1 MAVLLHN
8 VAVSLHN
15 VEKDTSSIECTIQ
28 TIDCITATSSSISTL
43 VFCQYHPK
51 YWQHE
56 YKKIFKSPKFKGG
69 SASVIENE
77 KHLMVNEKSPKNHI

>member
-43 VFCQYHPK
+43 VFYRYLLK
-51 YWQHE
+51 YWQQE
-56 YKKIFKSPKFKGG
+56 YKKIFKSPKFEGG
-69 SASVIENE
+69 SASVIEN
-77 KHLMVNEKSPKNHI
+77 